1 MSSTSKSPRLSRG
14 LRLINLFL
22 NLDLIMPV
30 SVYIIDT
37 GHADYLIYRTAPG
50 VSHLSALA
58 DQKLGCI
65 VMSVGMFIA
74 YR

>member
-1 MSSTSKSPRLSRG
+1 
-14 LRLINLFL
+14 
-22 NLDLIMPV
+22 MPV